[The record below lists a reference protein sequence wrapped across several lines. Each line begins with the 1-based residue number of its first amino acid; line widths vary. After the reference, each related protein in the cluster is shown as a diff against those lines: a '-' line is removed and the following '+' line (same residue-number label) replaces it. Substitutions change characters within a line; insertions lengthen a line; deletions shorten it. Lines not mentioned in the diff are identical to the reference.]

1 MLNERKKKRKLTK
14 LQKNY
19 ARSNKLSVG
28 IRRHELQMKM
38 KQNGRKVAVVT
49 QNMLDEGED
58 SCCCNIE
65 HAQ

>member
-49 QNMLDEGED
+49 
-58 SCCCNIE
+58 
-65 HAQ
+65 